1 MNYIYDIFIKA
12 IEENI
17 SIEKIKFK
25 QAEIYS
31 PYMEL
36 SISNI
41 NSNRLPQDEYIEINA
56 FYRFQEIFQELFN
69 INFKENTELKNV
81 LFDILIHY
89 LCELDLKQGLNKN
102 EFYKKFL
109 FEDIINNV
117 YGEELAKNIIYF
129 NKEEK
134 DIFLNS
140 FITLYKTGTSLQLFN
155 KILSKIF
162 KDSTVYL
169 NKENPKDLYI
179 YLGKY
184 KDEVLK
190 GKINAIIDTFLPISM
205 KIHLFWDKHFGILGS
220 DNTMKIN
227 DIVMIE

>member
-12 IEENI
+12 IEENAPT
-17 SIEKIKFK
+17 EEIKFK

-36 SISNI
+36 AIQNI
-41 NSNRLPQDEYIEINA
+41 NTSKLPQSEYIEINA
-56 FYRFQEIFQELFN
+56 LYRFQEIFGELFD

-109 FEDIINNV
+109 FKDVINNV
-117 YGEELAKNIIYF
+117 YGEELAKDILCF
-129 NKEEK
+129 NKEET
-134 DIFLNS
+134 DVFLNS

-155 KILSKIF
+155 KILAKIF
-162 KDSTVYL
+162 KYSIVYL
-169 NKENPKDLYI
+169 NKESSKDIYI
-179 YLGKY
+179 YLS
-184 KDEVLK
+184 EVEDKILK
-190 GKINAIIDTFLPISM
+190 GKINAIINTFLPINM
-205 KIHLFWDKHFGILGS
+205 NVYLFWDKHFGILGS
-220 DNTMKIN
+220 DNTMKID

>member
-12 IEENI
+12 IEENAPTDG
-17 SIEKIKFK
+17 IKFK
-25 QAEIYS
+25 QAKVYS

-36 SISNI
+36 AIQNI
-41 NSNRLPQDEYIEINA
+41 NTSKLPQSEYIEINA
-56 FYRFQEIFQELFN
+56 LYRFQEIFGELFD

-109 FEDIINNV
+109 FKDVINNV
-117 YGEELAKNIIYF
+117 YGEELAKNILCF
-129 NKEEK
+129 NKEET

-155 KILSKIF
+155 KILAKIF
-162 KDSTVYL
+162 KYSIVYL
-169 NKENPKDLYI
+169 NKESSKDIYI
-179 YLGKY
+179 YLS
-184 KDEVLK
+184 EVEDKILK
-190 GKINAIIDTFLPISM
+190 GKINAIINTFLPINM
-205 KIHLFWDKHFGILGS
+205 NVYLFWDKHFGILGS
-220 DNTMKIN
+220 DNTMKID

>member
-12 IEENI
+12 IEENTRT
-17 SIEKIKFK
+17 EGIKFK
-25 QAEIYS
+25 QAEVYS

-36 SISNI
+36 AIQNI
-41 NSNRLPQDEYIEINA
+41 NSSKLPQSEYIEINA
-56 FYRFQEIFQELFN
+56 LYRFQEIFEELFD
-69 INFKENTELKNV
+69 INFKENIELKNV

-109 FEDIINNV
+109 FKDVINNV
-117 YGEELAKNIIYF
+117 YGEELAKDILCF
-129 NKEEK
+129 NKEET

-155 KILSKIF
+155 KILAKIF
-162 KDSTVYL
+162 RNSTVYL
-169 NKENPKDLYI
+169 NKESSKDI
-179 YLGKY
+179 YVYLS
-184 KDEVLK
+184 EVEDKILK
-190 GKINAIIDTFLPISM
+190 GKINAIINTFLPINM
-205 KIHLFWDKHFGILGS
+205 NVYLFWDKHFGILGS
-220 DNTMKIN
+220 DNTMKID

>member
-12 IEENI
+12 IEEDT
-17 SIEKIKFK
+17 SIETIKFK
-25 QAEIYS
+25 QADIYS

-36 SISNI
+36 SIENI
-41 NSNRLPQDEYIEINA
+41 NSNKLPQDEYVEINA
-56 FYRFQEIFQELFN
+56 FYRFQEIFEELLD

-89 LCELDLKQGLNKN
+89 LCELDLKQGLNKS

-109 FEDIINNV
+109 YKDIINNV
-117 YGEELAKNIIYF
+117 YGEDLAKNVLCF
-129 NKEEK
+129 SKKEK

-155 KILSKIF
+155 NTLAKIF
-162 KDSTVYL
+162 KNSMVYL
-169 NKENPKDLYI
+169 NKENPKDIYI
-179 YLGKY
+179 YL
-184 KDEVLK
+184 DECKTKILK
-190 GKINAIIDTFLPISM
+190 GRINAIIDTFLPINM
-205 KIHLFWDKHFGILGS
+205 KIYLFWNKHFGILGS
-220 DNTMKIN
+220 NNTMKIN

>member
-12 IEENI
+12 IEENTK
-17 SIEKIKFK
+17 IEEIKFK
-25 QAEIYS
+25 QAKIYS

-36 SISNI
+36 AIQDI
-41 NSNRLPQDEYIEINA
+41 NVNKLPQGEYVEINA
-56 FYRFQEIFQELFN
+56 LYRFQEIFQELFD
-69 INFKENTELKNV
+69 INFKENTELKDV

-109 FEDIINNV
+109 FKDIINNV
-117 YGEELAKNIIYF
+117 YGEELAKNILCF
-129 NKEEK
+129 NKEET

-155 KILSKIF
+155 KILAKIF
-162 KDSTVYL
+162 KYSIVYL
-169 NKENPKDLYI
+169 NKESSKDIYI
-179 YLGKY
+179 YLS
-184 KDEVLK
+184 EVEDKILK
-190 GKINAIIDTFLPISM
+190 GKINAIINTFLPINM
-205 KIHLFWDKHFGILGS
+205 NVYLFWDKHFGILGS
-220 DNTMKIN
+220 ENTMKID

>member
-12 IEENI
+12 IEENAQT
-17 SIEKIKFK
+17 EEIKFK
-25 QAEIYS
+25 QAKVYS

-36 SISNI
+36 AIQNI
-41 NSNRLPQDEYIEINA
+41 NTSKLPQSEYIEINA
-56 FYRFQEIFQELFN
+56 LYRFQEIFGELFD

-109 FEDIINNV
+109 FKDVINNV
-117 YGEELAKNIIYF
+117 YGEELAKNILCF
-129 NKEEK
+129 NKEET
-134 DIFLNS
+134 DVFLNS

-155 KILSKIF
+155 KILAKIF
-162 KDSTVYL
+162 KYSIVYL
-169 NKENPKDLYI
+169 NKESSKDIYI
-179 YLGKY
+179 YLS
-184 KDEVLK
+184 EVEDKILK
-190 GKINAIIDTFLPISM
+190 GKINAIINTFLPINM
-205 KIHLFWDKHFGILGS
+205 NVYLFWDKHFGILGS
-220 DNTMKIN
+220 DNTMKID

>member
-12 IEENI
+12 IEENAPT
-17 SIEKIKFK
+17 EEIKFK
-25 QAEIYS
+25 QAKVYS

-36 SISNI
+36 AIQNI
-41 NSNRLPQDEYIEINA
+41 NASKLPQSEYIEINA
-56 FYRFQEIFQELFN
+56 LYRFQEIFGELFD

-109 FEDIINNV
+109 FKDVINNV
-117 YGEELAKNIIYF
+117 YGEELAKYILCF
-129 NKEEK
+129 NKEET
-134 DIFLNS
+134 DVFLNS

-155 KILSKIF
+155 KILAKIF
-162 KDSTVYL
+162 KYSIVYL
-169 NKENPKDLYI
+169 NKESSKDIYI
-179 YLGKY
+179 YLS
-184 KDEVLK
+184 EVEDKILK
-190 GKINAIIDTFLPISM
+190 GKINAIINTFLPINM
-205 KIHLFWDKHFGILGS
+205 NVYLFWDKHFGILGS
-220 DNTMKIN
+220 DNTMKID